1 MRTACSTN
9 RAARLLKSTTAGD
22 ISSKFIAISPTVH
35 CGYTQLSAI
44 QTLEG
49 AEAGGWSSG
58 GRGKGFDE
66 ANNELGQKGGSSVTR
81 MLLSRDAR
89 ANKFARQKKAPLFA

>member
-1 MRTACSTN
+1 MR
-9 RAARLLKSTTAGD
+9 AGHY
-22 ISSKFIAISPTVH
+22 IPQRIALQRIRRF
-35 CGYTQLSAI
+35 SAI

-89 ANKFARQKKAPLFA
+89 ANKFARQKKAPPFA